1 MKKARKRKHNPHIP
15 SHIDQ
20 AALPAAVYFDHR
32 GSGNWYMSHRDEH
45 GKQRRRNIAPADATL
60 AELHGIMDEASNTD
74 RETLRYLCQQF
85 HDSPKFTELSPR
97 TRDDY
102 AYCRDVLVNQD
113 TRMGKPLGDLAIR
126 RFSPALVQR
135 LVDKIA
141 GEGTPSKAAHV
152 LRYLRRVLQWGRNRG
167 YVDTNP
173 AQGVEA
179 PAERKQRRLP
189 PVAMMEVLIDRAKAL
204 GRLHRNEPG
213 SCPAYLSIV
222 MELAYLC
229 RLRGIEVVTLTD
241 ANELDS
247 GVLTNRRKGSR
258 DNIVRWTPRLRA
270 AWDEAKAYRARI
282 WTARSY
288 PTPIQPERR
297 PLIVGNHG
305 MALSKSG
312 LDTAWQRFMGK
323 SIDAGV
329 LLEEQRYGLHDLK
342 RRGITDTPGTRADK
356 QQASGHR
363 DQSMLDIYDL
373 SLPLV
378 DPSDSPLPSLSLRNK
393 P

>member
-20 AALPAAVYFDHR
+20 AALPAAIYFDHR
-32 GSGNWYMSHRDEH
+32 GHGVWYTSHRDDE
-45 GKQRRRNIAPADATL
+45 GKQRRQNVAPADATL
-60 AELHGIMDEASNTD
+60 AELHRIMDEVSNPARD
-74 RETLRYLCQQF
+74 TLNYLCQQY
-85 HDSPKFTELSPR
+85 HNSPKFKGLSSR
-97 TRDDY
+97 TQDDY
-102 AYCRDVLVNQD
+102 TYCREVLTNQN
-113 TRMGKPLGDLAIR
+113 TRMGKPLGELAVR
-126 RFSPALVQR
+126 GFSPALVQR

-152 LRYLRRVLQWGRNRG
+152 LRYLRLVLQWGRNRG
-167 YVDTNP
+167 IGNLDSNP

-179 PAERKQRRLP
+179 PSERKQRRLP
-189 PVAMMEVLIDRAKAL
+189 AAEVMEALIDRAKAL

-213 SCPAYLSIV
+213 SCPSYLSIV

-241 ANELDS
+241 ANELEE

-270 AWDEAKAYRARI
+270 VWDEAKAQRARI
-282 WTARSY
+282 WAQRNI
-288 PTPIQPERR
+288 PVHLHPGRR
-297 PLIVGNHG
+297 PLIVSSHG
-305 MALSKSG
+305 TALSKSG
-312 LDTAWQRFMGK
+312 LDTAWQRFMAK
-323 SIDAGV
+323 AIEAGV

-363 DQSMLDIYDL
+363 NESMLDIYDL
-373 SLPLV
+373 GLPLV
-378 DPSDSPLPSLSLRNK
+378 NPSDTPPI
-393 P
+393 PHA